1 MALIFG
7 LLHGLGFA
15 GVLADIGLPE
25 EDLWSSLLLFH
36 IGIEAG
42 QLGVIALLSIAAW
55 VLSRLSMQSLFYRSA
70 GWVMG
75 CLAAFWTIDA
85 TVLLF

>member
-25 EDLWSSLLLFH
+25 EDLWSSLLLFN

-75 CLAAFWTIDA
+75 CSATFWTIDR